1 MKDKLLFTLCLLTIF
16 SVLFNFAVMSGS
28 VVYILSDLGSSQV
41 TASYA
46 TVFYG
51 VGNVLTIPLAVAFK
65 ERIPIK
71 NYFAFCQT
79 GFILATFLAGQAE
92 TYPSFLFFRFLQGV
106 TSGPLFI
113 LLTSFL
119 SSVLSDSGKKTM
131 MQCTLLSFITAPIL
145 GGSWGGW
152 ISYDF
157 HWRDIFTINVALM
170 CILGISLYLQLRKFS
185 KPPQKTPFDMVG
197 YTTFAIGFFLL
208 SVFLTL
214 GQELDWFRSD
224 LLAICFPLSLIFLI
238 FFVIWSL
245 YHPNPLLEFRL
256 LKDLLVPIALINIW
270 ILFAIYFGMTLLLS
284 IWLTLYV
291 RYTVI
296 WVAAVLGVMVFS
308 AGLLMHVMRNYLNTH
323 KVWIPFGLGIILLGI
338 STFYTSNF
346 NIDIDFKRIVISRFI
361 GGFAFALLLPSLL
374 HLITYN
380 KPPEIAPKILTLFQI
395 VRSSS
400 STLGTTLFYT
410 IWLRR
415 QVFFYERLGGSLT
428 KLSPLTQEYYV
439 QAKTLG
445 LTKSE
450 RTPMLQQL
458 LTNEA
463 TSLALNDC
471 FYLMGWMTVV
481 LFFLFL
487 LTYFKR
493 KTLYKEP
500 IKSSDL

>member
-1 MKDKLLFTLCLLTIF
+1 MKHKLLFILIILTIF
-16 SVLFNFAVMSGS
+16 SVLFNFAVISAS

-51 VGNVLTIPLAVAFK
+51 VGNVLTIPLALAFK

-71 NYFAFCQT
+71 NYFAVCQI
-79 GFILATFLAGQAE
+79 GFIIATFLSGQAA
-92 TYPSFLFFRFLQGV
+92 TYPLFIFFRFLQGAS
-106 TSGPLFI
+106 SGPLFI

-119 SSVLSDSGKKTM
+119 GSLLSDDWKKTM
-131 MQCTLLSFITAPIL
+131 TQCTLLSFITAPIL

-152 ISYDF
+152 IAYDYN
-157 HWRDIFTINVALM
+157 WRNIFEINVIFM
-170 CILGISLYLQLRKFS
+170 CILGIALYLQLRKFS
-185 KPPQKTPFDMVG
+185 NPLEKTRFDGIG
-197 YTTFAIGFFLL
+197 YTTFAIGFFLFAF
-208 SVFLTL
+208 FLTL
-214 GQELDWFRSD
+214 GQELDWFRSN
-224 LLAICFPLSLIFLI
+224 LLATCFPLSLIFLT

-245 YHPNPLLEFRL
+245 YHPNPLLDFRL

-270 ILFAIYFGMTLLLS
+270 VLFAIYFGMTLLLS

-296 WVAAVLGVMVFS
+296 WVAALLGVMVFS
-308 AGLLMHVMRNYLNTH
+308 AGILMHVMRNYLGSH
-323 KVWIPFGLGIILLGI
+323 KVWIPFGTGILLLAI

-346 NIDIDFKRIVISRFI
+346 NIDIDFKRIVFSRFI
-361 GGFAFALLLPSLL
+361 AGFAFALLLPSLL
-374 HLITYN
+374 HLITHN
-380 KPPEIAPKILTLFQI
+380 KPPEIVPKLLTLFQI
-395 VRSSS
+395 VRSTS
-400 STLGTTLFYT
+400 STLGVTIFYT

-428 KLSPLTQEYYV
+428 KFSPLTKNYYT

-450 RTPMLQQL
+450 RTPMLQEL

-471 FYLMGWMTVV
+471 FYLMGLMT
-481 LFFLFL
+481 LFLFL
-487 LTYFKR
+487 IFLVTFFKR
-493 KTLYKEP
+493 KSLYTALK
-500 IKSSDL
+500 